1 MRFHIKFYQR
11 TFLPSEEIWLPLD
24 RGKVPPALLQKLVR
38 LGCVDVRDGAVRAE
52 HLHNILRVT
61 RLRRHLGV
69 NLAGA
74 AVIVEMLDR
83 LEELERENENLRRRL
98 GLYRQ

>member
-1 MRFHIKFYQR
+1 MRFQIKFYQR
-11 TFLPSEEIWLPLD
+11 TFTPAEEIWLPVD
-24 RGKVPPALLQKLVR
+24 RGKVSPSLLQRLVQ
-38 LGCVDVRDGAVRAE
+38 LGCVDVREGAVRAE
-52 HLHNILRVT
+52 HLRNILRMT

-83 LEELERENENLRRRL
+83 LEELERENERLRRRL
-98 GLYRQ
+98 GF